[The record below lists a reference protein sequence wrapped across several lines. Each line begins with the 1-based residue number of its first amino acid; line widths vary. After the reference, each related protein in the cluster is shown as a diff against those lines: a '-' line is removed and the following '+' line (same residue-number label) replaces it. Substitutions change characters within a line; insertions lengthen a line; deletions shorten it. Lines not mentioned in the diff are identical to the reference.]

1 MLYFDILYRQC
12 LDFSSPNSVLSED
25 LPKSVCSVKRNI
37 YSQMFSLYL
46 LTHFSQLQM
55 SLLDL
60 QVFVLSGF
68 SRKKIT
74 VKSKM
79 IN

>member
-25 LPKSVCSVKRNI
+25 LLKSVCSVKKKYIQPNVLFV
-37 YSQMFSLYL
+37 STNTFHS
-46 LTHFSQLQM
+46 TANGF
-55 SLLDL
+55 LDL

-68 SRKKIT
+68 SH
-74 VKSKM
+74 SE
-79 IN
+79 